1 VTTSSDVGFDSADG
15 WPIRALLRVPDAAHR
30 AGGSPG
36 LVAVPGSRHERD
48 AWSQVAAALATSG
61 ASVLQI
67 DIRGR
72 GASTNGTPWATMGP
86 AQRRRVAL
94 DVAAAV
100 DHLAGV
106 EGVDSS
112 RLGLLVEHDTAALA
126 LEAVAGDP
134 RIAALAVLSARDPER
149 TRAAVEQRRAPVYG
163 LVSVEDRDG
172 LRATVDAYLA
182 APRERSRLDVF
193 HGVGVGITMASVLQ
207 FERPDQLQLDARLS
221 TWFAEVFKVGG
232 TDIQPHPPSIATVA
246 RPRRGSFE
254 KRRRGR

>member
-1 VTTSSDVGFDSADG
+1 MTVSSEVEFAAGDG
-15 WPIRALLRVPDAAHR
+15 WPIRALLRVPEAADR
-30 AGGSPG
+30 AGGVAG
-36 LVAVPGSRHERD
+36 VVAVPGSRHERD
-48 AWSQVAAALATSG
+48 AWTQVGIALATVG

-72 GASTNGTPWATMGP
+72 GSSTNGTPWATMGP

-106 EGVDSS
+106 EGVDAS
-112 RLGLLVEHDTAALA
+112 RLGLLVEQDTAAIA
-126 LEAVAGDP
+126 LEAVSGDA
-134 RIAALAVLSARDPER
+134 RVAALAVLSARDPVR

-182 APRERSRLDVF
+182 APSEASRLDVF
-193 HGVGVGITMASVLQ
+193 HGLGVGITMASVLQ
-207 FERPDQLQLDARLS
+207 FERPAEQQLDARLS
-221 TWFAEVFKVGG
+221 TWFADVLKAGG
-232 TDIQPHPPSIATVA
+232 TA
-246 RPRRGSFE
+246 R
-254 KRRRGR
+254 